1 MNVAFLDLKA
11 AEQELGPDLLLAYQR
26 VMHSGIYI
34 MGPELQAF
42 EQEFAAYCGADHC
55 VGVGNG
61 LDALRLILQAR
72 GLKAGDEVIVPG
84 NTYIATWLA
93 VSQAGGIPVP
103 VEPDPHD
110 NLNPDLLEQAI
121 TPRTRAIVAVHLYG
135 HPAEMDKINAVAA
148 RHGLDVIEDAAQAH
162 GARYRGR
169 PVGGLGVAA
178 GFSFYPSKNLGAIG
192 DGGAVVTNDAE
203 LAERVRMLRNYGSR
217 QRNLH
222 EVQGC
227 NSRLD
232 ELQAALLRVKLR
244 VLDEWNQR
252 RHGVAQ
258 HYLKNLPP
266 DRLGLP
272 QVAHEATP
280 AWHQF
285 VIKTAERGKLVDML
299 ERHGIGWL
307 IHYPRPPHLQPA
319 YESLGWRR
327 GSLPVSERLADQV
340 LSLPMGP
347 HLDRESQESVIEVVR
362 QFVC

>member
-1 MNVAFLDLKA
+1 MNVPFLNLKA
-11 AEQELGPDLLLAYQR
+11 AGQELEPDLLQAYQR
-26 VMHSGIYI
+26 VMRSGIYV

-42 EQEFAAYCGADHC
+42 EQEFAAYCGVAHC

-72 GLKAGDEVIVPG
+72 GLEAGSEVIVPA

-103 VEPDPHD
+103 VEPDRYD

-121 TPRTRAIVAVHLYG
+121 TPRTRAIMAVHLYG
-135 HPAEMDKINAVAA
+135 HPAEMDTINAVAA

-162 GARYRGR
+162 GTRYRGHR
-169 PVGGLGVAA
+169 VGGLGLAA

-192 DGGAVVTNDAE
+192 DGGAVVTNDPE

-252 RHGVAQ
+252 RQRVAQ
-258 HYLKNLPP
+258 HYLKNLPQGK
-266 DRLGLP
+266 LGLP
-272 QVAHEATP
+272 QVADEVEP
-280 AWHQF
+280 VWHQF
-285 VIKTAERGKLVDML
+285 VVKTAERGKLVDML

-340 LSLPMGP
+340 LSLPIGP
-347 HLDRESQESVIEVVR
+347 HLDEVATSKVLAAICES
-362 QFVC
+362 

>member
-1 MNVAFLDLKA
+1 LNVPFLNLKA
-11 AEQELGPDLLLAYQR
+11 AGQELEPDLLQAYQR
-26 VMHSGIYI
+26 VMRSGIYV

-42 EQEFAAYCGADHC
+42 EQEFAAYCGVAHC

-72 GLKAGDEVIVPG
+72 GLEAGSEVIVPA

-103 VEPDPHD
+103 VEPDRYD

-121 TPRTRAIVAVHLYG
+121 TPRTRAIMAVHLYG
-135 HPAEMDKINAVAA
+135 HPAEMDTINAVAA

-162 GARYRGR
+162 GTRYRGHR
-169 PVGGLGVAA
+169 VGGLGLAA

-192 DGGAVVTNDAE
+192 DGGAVVTNDPE

-252 RHGVAQ
+252 RQRVAQ
-258 HYLKNLPP
+258 HYLKNLPQGK
-266 DRLGLP
+266 LGLP
-272 QVAHEATP
+272 QVADEVEP
-280 AWHQF
+280 VWHQF
-285 VIKTAERGKLVDML
+285 VVKTAERGKLVDML

-340 LSLPMGP
+340 LSLPIGP
-347 HLDRESQESVIEVVR
+347 HLDEVATSKVLAAICES
-362 QFVC
+362 